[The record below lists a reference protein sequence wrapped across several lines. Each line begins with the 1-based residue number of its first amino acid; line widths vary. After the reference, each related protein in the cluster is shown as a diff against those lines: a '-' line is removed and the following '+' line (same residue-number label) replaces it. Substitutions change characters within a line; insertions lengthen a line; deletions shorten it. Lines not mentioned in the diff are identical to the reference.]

1 MPSEKIKTL
10 KNAANKLKSRA
21 ESRADK
27 LLASIH
33 NRLESILS
41 DLNKY
46 EQMRKE
52 MGPEISALSH
62 ARDKGYI

>member
-1 MPSEKIKTL
+1 MSSEKIKSL
-10 KNAANKLKSRA
+10 KNAASKLKAHA

-33 NRLESILS
+33 NRLESILA
-41 DLNKY
+41 DINKY
-46 EQMRKE
+46 EQMRGE
-52 MGPEISALSH
+52 MNPETITLAN